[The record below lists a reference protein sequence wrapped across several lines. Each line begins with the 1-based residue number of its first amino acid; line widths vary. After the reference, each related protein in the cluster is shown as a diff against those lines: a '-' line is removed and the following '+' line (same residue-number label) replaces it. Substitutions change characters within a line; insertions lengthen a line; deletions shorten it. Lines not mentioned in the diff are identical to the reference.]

1 MPVNLELFPNQ
12 EPAPPALRLCPICDT
27 RVPADL
33 LVCPVCV
40 QQASDRAV
48 RAYQYLPLRAIEAG
62 DGYLI
67 ERLLR
72 QERHLQ
78 MFGCEITF
86 CGLEITQG
94 RPRYWIRPDP
104 QKLRGVCEKCRE
116 QVEAIL
122 AEALAR

>member
-1 MPVNLELFPNQ
+1 MHNLVLFPNQ
-12 EPAPPALRLCPICDT
+12 EPQPPSLRLCSGCGS

-33 LVCPVCV
+33 LFCPVCV
-40 QQASDRAV
+40 QQASDRAL
-48 RAYQYLPLRAIEAG
+48 RTYQHRPLRAIDAG

-67 ERLLR
+67 ERILR

-78 MFGCEITF
+78 MFGAEITF

-104 QKLRGVCEKCRE
+104 QKLRGVCEKCRAM
-116 QVEAIL
+116 VEEIL
-122 AEALAR
+122 AEAGPA